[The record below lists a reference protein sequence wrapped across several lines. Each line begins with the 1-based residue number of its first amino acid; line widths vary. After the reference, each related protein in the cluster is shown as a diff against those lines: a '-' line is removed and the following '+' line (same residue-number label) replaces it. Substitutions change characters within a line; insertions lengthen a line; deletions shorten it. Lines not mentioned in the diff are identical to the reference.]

1 MTPYNRIGRSALR
14 SKWLRGTATA
24 LAFAGVSAASA
35 CDILDV
41 SNPNNVSE
49 DALNNAAAAPP
60 LVNGLVA
67 ATTRALSSI
76 FASYSTATDE
86 LMWVGS
92 RDAYNQLDRGA
103 ISEQSNEFVDL
114 SLFYVFE
121 ARYLANNA
129 IDRLVGF
136 GFEDAA
142 ANDNS
147 KLLLA
152 RAFLYSAIIYT
163 TIADQFDDFA
173 ISNKTIAGDNIGPAN
188 MVQLYDSAVSYLDR
202 AEPLAVAI
210 ADDAAL
216 GDILAMRARVKHAR
230 AVWELLNPS
239 GTVPSNPLVNDAG
252 ANADAQAALAL
263 ISGDHKLRVEV
274 TPPLSDGNVAIG
286 FNVNSRLEITFDT
299 VRYTN
304 PDETGKQADPLNPV
318 KLRDP
323 ITNAPDPVLRA
334 FIDEFVEAKDSPFL
348 TIVSQREMYLILAEG
363 ALAAGNTAGFTTQIN
378 LLRALDGLT
387 PYSGQVAARTLLI
400 HERSVNL
407 YLQGRALNDLYRFG
421 RQAPG
426 WDVGEDALTCPG
438 ILFTITVSERL
449 ANPNFSDSPS
459 GAAACGL

>member
-14 SKWLRGTATA
+14 SRWLRGAA
-24 LAFAGVSAASA
+24 AVAAVSAVLAASA
-35 CDILDV
+35 CDILEV
-41 SNPNNVSE
+41 SNPNNVIE
-49 DALNNAAAAPP
+49 EALNNAAAAPP

-67 ATTRALSSI
+67 STTRALSSI
-76 FASYSTATDE
+76 FGSYSTATDE

-114 SLFYVFE
+114 SLFYIYE
-121 ARYLANNA
+121 ARYVANNA
-129 IDRLVGF
+129 INRLVGF

-142 ANDNS
+142 ASDNS

-152 RAFLYSAIIYT
+152 RAFLYSAVIYT

-173 ISNKTIAGDNIGPAN
+173 FSDKTIAGDNIGPAN
-188 MVQLYDSAVSYLDR
+188 MVQLYDSAVSYLNR

-210 ADDAAL
+210 EDDAAL

-230 AVWELLNPS
+230 AVWDLLNPS

-263 ISGDHKLRVEV
+263 LSGDHKLRVEV

-286 FNVNSRLEITFDT
+286 FNVNSRLEMTFDT
-299 VRYTN
+299 VRFIN
-304 PDETGKQADPLNPV
+304 PDAAGKKPHAVNPV

-323 ITNAPDPVLRA
+323 ITNAVDPVMLD
-334 FIDEFVEAKDSPFL
+334 FIEEFVEAKDSPEL
-348 TIVSQREMYLILAEG
+348 TIVSQREMYLILAEA
-363 ALAAGNTAGFTTQIN
+363 ALAAGNTAGFTAQIN

-387 PYSGQVAARTLLI
+387 PYSGQIPARTLLV
-400 HERSVNL
+400 HSRSVNL
-407 YLQGRALNDLYRFG
+407 YLQGRALSDLYRFG

-426 WDVGEDALTCPG
+426 WAAGEDAVTCPG
-438 ILFTITVSERL
+438 IFFTITVSERL

-459 GAAACGL
+459 GAGACGL